1 MNKIL
6 PWVPIITGVLSIV
19 SLLLSFILESPTFI
33 VIFTILSIVYPI
45 IGLIFSLFLRKKCF
59 EYHYIAIWVAGFVL
73 NLLLFLFYVS
83 IIGFLVFIVILVGRA
98 FGAFA

>member
-6 PWVPIITGVLSIV
+6 PWFPIITGVLSIV

-59 EYHYIAIWVAGFVL
+59 EYHYIAIWVVGFVL
-73 NLLLFLFYVS
+73 NLLLFLFYAA
-83 IIGFLVFIVILVGRA
+83 IIGLLVFIVIFFARA

>member
-6 PWVPIITGVLSIV
+6 PWFPIITGVLSIV
-19 SLLLSFILESPTFI
+19 SLLLSFILKSPTFI

-59 EYHYIAIWVAGFVL
+59 EYHYIAIWVVGFVL
-73 NLLLFLFYVS
+73 NLLLFLFYAA
-83 IIGFLVFIVILVGRA
+83 IIGFLVFIVIFFARA